1 MSEIR
6 NTRAVAGNC
15 FVRPKFSR
23 ASPTMPMKMN
33 GRLVMMLSAM
43 VVAEGFAT
51 ACMKTKAT
59 APCISDSIAGR
70 GEATRLII
78 SNRELL

>member
-1 MSEIR
+1 
-6 NTRAVAGNC
+6 
-15 FVRPKFSR
+15 
-23 ASPTMPMKMN
+23 MN
-33 GRLVMMLSAM
+33 GELVMILATSAM